1 MSENP
6 NPAVTLPRRCPVC
19 GSWEVRPHRIE
30 RLQHDAAP
38 EPDSDRFACSAG
50 HVFLAADPL
59 LTRSHELVSRT
70 HQMIAHSRRLVSEV
84 YKLLDEFRRTRT
96 NIRH

>member
-1 MSENP
+1 MSETR

-19 GSWEVRPHRIE
+19 GSWEVRPHNIAL
-30 RLQHDAAP
+30 LQRGAEP
-38 EPDSDRFACSAG
+38 EPDCARYACSAG
-50 HVFLAADPL
+50 HVFRIDPL

-70 HQMIAHSRRLVSEV
+70 RQMLAVSRRLLGDL
-84 YKLLDEFRRTRT
+84 YDMLDEFRRHRT